1 MGKLIIDG
9 IEFKFNNIYKNGVET
24 DEIESDMFYENK
36 LLTYVEMDMITV
48 INYQAFR
55 RCSNLHTA
63 IFKRLRVIGENA
75 FSGCGFKT
83 IDISNVVSIGEGCF
97 RGCEIETISLNDE
110 ITEIPMEAFCECETL
125 KTIKL
130 PSNLE
135 AVRYR
140 AFYRCTKIEKMQ
152 IPTTIRVIESYAF
165 YLSGAGEIIL
175 TEEVEIGTDAFWGCY
190 FKKVVIKKITTIQKG
205 MFARSSIIAAEF
217 ESVDKIERMGFEFC
231 KKLTSIFMPKV
242 REIEDFAFQYCENL
256 TITSLP
262 ETLEKI
268 GIASFAI
275 TKIAI
280 TKLPKKITTIPSS
293 CFYGCLS
300 LTNLSLGDKGYPV
313 TFIHEIAFGNCEN
326 LTNLTIYTTGGQALA
341 GAPWGATN
349 ATITYLPA

>member
-9 IEFKFNNIYKNGVET
+9 IEFKFNNIYKNEVET
-24 DEIESDMFYENK
+24 DEIESNMFYENK

-48 INYQAFR
+48 INSQAFR

-110 ITEIPMEAFCECETL
+110 ITEIPTEAFCECGAL
-125 KTIKL
+125 KNVKL

-135 AVRYR
+135 TVRYR

-175 TEEVEIGTDAFWGCY
+175 TEEVVIGTDAFWGCY
-190 FKKVVIKKITTIQKG
+190 FEKVVIKKITTIQKE
-205 MFARSSIIAAEF
+205 MFGRSSIIAAEF

-242 REIEDFAFQYCENL
+242 REIGDYAFQYCENL

-268 GIASFAI
+268 GDASFAV

-280 TKLPKKITTIPSS
+280 TQLPKKINVIPNS
-293 CFYGCLS
+293 CFVGCLY
-300 LTNLSLGDKGYPV
+300 LTNLTLGGKGYP
-313 TFIHEIAFGNCEN
+313 ISSIDRMAFGSCDN
-326 LTNLTIYTTGGQALA
+326 LINLTIYTSGGQALE

-349 ATITYLPA
+349 ATITYLEA